1 MARLTC
7 VPDRSILIDLSPLR
21 ESAPFRRIFIARLI
35 SLVGIGMLM
44 VSVPIQMYELTKSS
58 AHVGGATATTGIS
71 TFIGML
77 IGGILADKYDRRIM
91 IIIGRTGAMLA
102 FGGLAANAFGVFG
115 GEPRFVAVYAF
126 AAADGL
132 IGALS
137 IAALM
142 ASLPTLLPKEKMV
155 AVGALNSISVRVGTA
170 ISPGVAGLI
179 IYAAGVGWTYTA
191 ATVLSAITVLLLF
204 GLPSMPPTAHP
215 AAPPHGPGPD
225 DSDAEHDPSTQSIG
239 VFLRTQRVVGS
250 VMAVGVV
257 AMLGA
262 GVVAL
267 IPALADERFSGDERA
282 IGFAY
287 AALAVGALL
296 AAITSGWLPGV
307 RRPGVLLM
315 SALMFAFCLHM
326 LFGLTSL
333 LWLALLILV
342 VGGYGDTIQEI
353 LRFSLIQHHTPGP
366 ILGRVTGLW
375 TAQEVG
381 GITVGSL
388 VAGMYGTIWPASDAI
403 VYYGLTMLVLAAAA
417 MALLGSL
424 RRVDSLRAS
433 APSEPTAA

>member
-1 MARLTC
+1 M
-7 VPDRSILIDLSPLR
+7 PDRSILIDLSPLR

-155 AVGALNSISVRVGTA
+155 AVGALTSISVRVGTA

-225 DSDAEHDPSTQSIG
+225 DSDAEHDPWTQSIG

-250 VMAVGVV
+250 VMGVGVV

-262 GVVAL
+262 GVVGECRAQ
-267 IPALADERFSGDERA
+267 GDN
-282 IGFAY
+282 
-287 AALAVGALL
+287 
-296 AAITSGWLPGV
+296 
-307 RRPGVLLM
+307 
-315 SALMFAFCLHM
+315 
-326 LFGLTSL
+326 
-333 LWLALLILV
+333 V
-342 VGGYGDTIQEI
+342 VGEQ
-353 LRFSLIQHHTPGP
+353 
-366 ILGRVTGLW
+366 TGLGV
-375 TAQEVG
+375 ADDG
-381 GITVGSL
+381 GEQARHRGDAHPDRDLREPESDGVENPQ
-388 VAGMYGTIWPASDAI
+388 ADQDRDPAADRGGDRAD
-403 VYYGLTMLVLAAAA
+403 GDPAF
-417 MALLGSL
+417 GD
-424 RRVDSLRAS
+424 RR
-433 APSEPTAA
+433 